1 MKTKIIIGLLV
12 LFGLSIFF
20 MTGYSQKV
28 EIIHREIEKE
38 ENGYRI
44 KVSADIAATTD
55 CSDILCFEEKFAKC
69 EPATITLKL
78 TNNLIYYYE
87 IIGPKKGLCEL
98 KSKFLANPNPEWVG
112 KEMTCRYDNSKKFE
126 IAVEDMSNCQG
137 PLYDI
142 MIGRAI
148 INNNAETEIV
158 ITFRED
164 DFFKEISPEFE
175 YQGPGSIKEKGM
187 GRMGNEDRTKF
198 HLVCHHIPI
207 SETYESGGEYDNPKY
222 DILRIKGAY
231 WFEETS
237 IINIEIEIHS
247 EIEGVI
253 RIEGLMLD
261 NKNDQKY
268 KFKKGIQHYNSRG
281 KILALN

>member
-1 MKTKIIIGLLV
+1 MKIRLIIVLLV
-12 LFGLSIFF
+12 LFGLCIFF
-20 MTGYSQKV
+20 ITGYSQKT

-38 ENGYRI
+38 EGGSRI
-44 KVSADIAATTD
+44 KVSADIAVTTD
-55 CSDILCFEEKFAKC
+55 CGDILCFEEKFAKC

-87 IIGPKKGLCEL
+87 IVGPKEGLCEL

-112 KEMTCRYDNSKKFE
+112 KEMTCGYDNSKKFE

-142 MIGRAI
+142 MIGRAT

-164 DFFKEISPEFE
+164 DFFKKISPEFQ
-175 YQGPGSIKEKGM
+175 YQGPGSIKEKGI
-187 GRMGNEDRTKF
+187 RRLGNEDLTKF
-198 HLVCHHIPI
+198 HLVCHHIPKN
-207 SETYESGGEYDNPKY
+207 ETYESGGEYDNPKY
-222 DILRIKGAY
+222 DILRIKGSY
-231 WFEETS
+231 WFEETN
-237 IINIEIEIHS
+237 IINVEIEIDS

-253 RIEGLMLD
+253 RIKGVMLD

-268 KFKKGIQHYNSRG
+268 KFKKGIQHFKTGG
-281 KILALN
+281 KLLL